1 MNDMKELG
9 ITNTDD
15 GEVLEAGSTIAA
27 QDTADRIVD
36 TSASMYWT
44 APHSYLGN
52 RVSHSWVKV
61 FRINP
66 EFRILRPTFYGKS
79 ASKC

>member
-1 MNDMKELG
+1 MMWVLKRCLNVMQNFLLQLNDMKEWG

-36 TSASMYWT
+36 TSTSMYWT

-52 RVSHSWVKV
+52 RVSQ
-61 FRINP
+61 
-66 EFRILRPTFYGKS
+66 KS
-79 ASKC
+79 LQQLDR

>member
-1 MNDMKELG
+1 MNDMKEWG

-15 GEVLEAGSTIAA
+15 DEVLEAGSTIAA
-27 QDTADRIVD
+27 QDTADRIMD

-52 RVSHSWVKV
+52 RVSQSH
-61 FRINP
+61 
-66 EFRILRPTFYGKS
+66 E
-79 ASKC
+79 

>member
-1 MNDMKELG
+1 MKEWG

-27 QDTADRIVD
+27 QDTADRIMD

-52 RVSHSWVKV
+52 RVSQSH
-61 FRINP
+61 
-66 EFRILRPTFYGKS
+66 E
-79 ASKC
+79 